1 MRSLRLKLRINVLP
15 EPEIE
20 VGHGLRGAEPK
31 LLLPD
36 GGPFG
41 SIYTKTTK
49 TIPLGLVCLPENRG
63 PIRFWIDS
71 MNGPLLDDETNI
83 KRFREYPGAERAF
96 RARFELQFV
105 RELDEEK
112 FRACLESSAPQRF
125 SGLLDLYADA
135 IKSLFIDQ
143 GPHCILVD
151 FPEPV
156 ATLRINNPRLTYAEQ
171 RALQRIQ
178 AEDEEQQRELFEPTE
193 EEKKAA
199 KELAPQAEDLLFRV
213 FHRALKA
220 KCMLEQNCVP
230 LQIIR
235 RQTFINEEAKQS
247 KATRAWNLG
256 TALYYK
262 SGNIPWQPYGLPSD
276 CCFVG
281 VSFHH
286 LKRRSGDLVY
296 ASVAQAFSNQ
306 LEPFALKGD
315 TIPRDQTRNKRPYL
329 TADQAAKLAGRVI
342 SEYKSRTQGS
352 PPSRLVIHKTS
363 RYEPEEIEGFRGELL
378 SQVPNC
384 ELVSLVPTGF
394 RLLRRGVEEPDRGTL
409 CTVEDSKNYLFTTGY
424 VRWWKEY
431 PGPHIPSPL
440 DISSPIQTD
449 ISERSHEVLSLTKAN
464 WNNADGIGR
473 HPITITFAR
482 RVGVTMT
489 ELGEDDEPNP
499 LYRYYM

>member
-1 MRSLRLKLRINVLP
+1 MRRLPLRLRIKVLP

-20 VGHGLRGAEPK
+20 AGRGLRGTEPK
-31 LLLPD
+31 LILPE

-41 SIYTKTTK
+41 SIYNKTTQ

-63 PIRFWIDS
+63 PIRYWIDS
-71 MNGPLLDDETNI
+71 MNNPLLDDETNV
-83 KRFREYPGAERAF
+83 KRFREYPGAEKAF
-96 RARFELQFV
+96 HARFEVQNV
-105 RELDEEK
+105 RELDDEK
-112 FRACLESSAPQRF
+112 FMACLERSGPECF
-125 SGLLDLYADA
+125 NGLLDLYTEA

-151 FPEPV
+151 FPELV
-156 ATLRINNPRLTYAEQ
+156 ADLRINNPKLTYAEQ

-178 AEDEEQQRELFEPTE
+178 AEDDEQQRELFEPTE

-220 KCMLEQNCVP
+220 KCMLERNCVP

-262 SGNIPWQPYGLPSD
+262 SGNIPWQPHGLSPD

-281 VSFHH
+281 ISFHH

-329 TADQAAKLAGRVI
+329 MADQAAKLAGRVI
-342 SEYKSRTQGS
+342 SEYKFRTRGS
-352 PPSRLVIHKTS
+352 SPSRLVIHKTS
-363 RYEPEEIEGFRGELL
+363 RYEPEEVEGFRDVVSE
-378 SQVPNC
+378 VPSC
-384 ELVSLVPTGF
+384 ELVSLAPTGF

-409 CTVEDSKNYLFTTGY
+409 CTVEDSKHYLFTTGY

-440 DISSPIQTD
+440 EISSATGTD
-449 ISERSHEVLSLTKAN
+449 VLDRSHEVLSLTKAN

-473 HPITITFAR
+473 YPITVTFAR
-482 RVGVTMT
+482 RVGVMMT
-489 ELGEDDEPNP
+489 EFSEDDQPNP

>member
-1 MRSLRLKLRINVLP
+1 MKLRIKLLP

-20 VGHGLRGAEPK
+20 GGRGVLGAEPK
-31 LLLPD
+31 LILPE

-41 SIYTKTTK
+41 SIYEKTVK
-49 TIPLGLVCLPENRG
+49 TIPLGLVCLTQNKEL
-63 PIRFWIDS
+63 IEQWLDS
-71 MNGPLLDDETNI
+71 MNNLLLDDETNV
-83 KRFREYPGAERAF
+83 KRFREFPGAEKAF
-96 RARFELQFV
+96 HARFEVRFV
-105 RELDEEK
+105 RELDDSK
-112 FRACLESSAPQRF
+112 FRTALELSAPERF
-125 SGLLDLYADA
+125 AGLLELYTEA

-143 GPHCILVD
+143 GPLCILVD
-151 FPEPV
+151 FPEDV
-156 ATLRINNPRLTYAEQ
+156 ATLRINNPRLTFAEQ
-171 RALQRIQ
+171 RALGRIQ
-178 AEDEEQQRELFEPTE
+178 AEDEERQYELFEPTE

-220 KCMLEQNCVP
+220 KCMLERNCVP

-235 RQTFINEEAKQS
+235 RHTFDNKEAKQS

-262 SGNIPWQPYGLPSD
+262 SGNIPWQPHGLAPD
-276 CCFVG
+276 TCFVG

-315 TIPRDQTRNKRPYL
+315 TIPREQTRNRRPYL
-329 TADQAAKLAGRVI
+329 TAEQAASLVGRVVK
-342 SEYKSRTQGS
+342 EYKTRTHGS
-352 PPSRLVIHKTS
+352 SPSRLVVHKTS
-363 RYEPEEIEGFRGELL
+363 RYEEEEIEGFRGELL
-378 SQVPNC
+378 SHVPSC
-384 ELVSLVPTGF
+384 ELVSLAPTGF

-409 CTVEDSKNYLFTTGY
+409 CTVEDSKHYLFTTGY

-440 DISSPIQTD
+440 EIGAATETD
-449 ISERSHEVLSLTKAN
+449 ISERAREVLSLTKAN
-464 WNNADGIGR
+464 WNNAEGIGR

-482 RVGVTMT
+482 KVGVTMT

>member
-1 MRSLRLKLRINVLP
+1 MKLRIKVLA

-20 VGHGLRGAEPK
+20 GGRGVVGAEPK
-31 LLLPD
+31 LILPD

-41 SIYTKTTK
+41 SIYDKTVK
-49 TIPLGLVCLPENRG
+49 TIPLGLVCLPRNKDL
-63 PIRFWIDS
+63 IQQWIDS
-71 MNGPLLDDETNI
+71 MNSLLLDDETNVR
-83 KRFREYPGAERAF
+83 RFREFPGAEKAF
-96 RARFELQFV
+96 HARFEVRFV
-105 RELDEEK
+105 RELDDEK
-112 FRACLESSAPQRF
+112 FRASLERSAPERF
-125 SGLLDLYADA
+125 TGLLDLYSDA

-143 GPHCILVD
+143 GPPCILVD
-151 FPEPV
+151 FPEDV
-156 ATLRINNPRLTYAEQ
+156 ANLRINNPRLTFAEQ
-171 RALQRIQ
+171 RALARIQ
-178 AEDEEQQRELFEPTE
+178 AEDEERQYELFEPTE

-220 KCMLEQNCVP
+220 KCMLERNCVP

-235 RQTFINEEAKQS
+235 RQTFVNEEAKQS
-247 KATRAWNLG
+247 KATRAWNLS

-262 SGNIPWQPYGLPSD
+262 SGNIPWQPHGLPAD
-276 CCFVG
+276 TCFVG
-281 VSFHH
+281 ISFHH

-315 TIPRDQTRNKRPYL
+315 TIPREQTRNRRPYL
-329 TADQAAKLAGRVI
+329 MADQAAKLAGRVVK
-342 SEYKSRTQGS
+342 EYKTRTRGS
-352 PPSRLVIHKTS
+352 APSRLVVHKTS
-363 RYEPEEIEGFRGELL
+363 RYEEEEIEGFRGELL
-378 SQVPNC
+378 SHVPAC
-384 ELVSLVPTGF
+384 ELVSLTPTGF

-409 CTVEDSKNYLFTTGY
+409 CTIDNAEDSKNYLFTTGY

-440 DISSPIQTD
+440 EIGSATDTD
-449 ISERSHEVLSLTKAN
+449 ISERAREVLSLTKVN
-464 WNNADGIGR
+464 WNNAEGIGR

>member
-1 MRSLRLKLRINVLP
+1 MKLRINVLT
-15 EPEIE
+15 EPQIE
-20 VGHGLRGAEPK
+20 GGRGVLGTEPK
-31 LLLPD
+31 LILPD

-41 SIYTKTTK
+41 SIYDRTIK
-49 TIPLGLVCLPENRG
+49 TIPLGLVCLPQNKQLIQE
-63 PIRFWIDS
+63 WIDS
-71 MNGPLLDDETNI
+71 MNGLLLDDETNI
-83 KRFREYPGAERAF
+83 KRFREFPGAAKAF
-96 RARFELQFV
+96 HVRFEVRSV
-105 RELDEEK
+105 RELDDEK
-112 FRACLESSAPQRF
+112 FRTSLGLSAPQRF
-125 SGLLDLYADA
+125 AALLDLYSEV
-135 IKSLFIDQ
+135 IKSLFVDQ
-143 GPHCILVD
+143 GPPCILVD
-151 FPEPV
+151 FPEEV
-156 ATLRINNPRLTYAEQ
+156 ATLRITNPRLTYAEQ
-171 RALQRIQ
+171 RALERIQ
-178 AEDEEQQRELFEPTE
+178 AEDEELQYELFEPTE

-220 KCMLEQNCVP
+220 QCMLERNCVP

-235 RQTFINEEAKQS
+235 RQLFVNEEAKQS

-262 SGNIPWQPYGLPSD
+262 SGNIPWQPHGLAAD
-276 CCFVG
+276 TCFVG

-315 TIPRDQTRNKRPYL
+315 TIPREQTRNKRPYL
-329 TADQAAKLAGRVI
+329 TQDQAAKLAGRVVK
-342 SEYKSRTQGS
+342 EYKSRSRGS
-352 PPSRLVIHKTS
+352 LPSRLVVHKTS
-363 RYEPEEIEGFRGELL
+363 RYEEEEIEGFRSEFL
-378 SQVPNC
+378 SQVPTC
-384 ELVSLVPTGF
+384 ELVSLSPTGF

-409 CTVEDSKNYLFTTGY
+409 CTVDTAEDSKDYLFTTGY

-440 DISSPIQTD
+440 EIGSATDTD
-449 ISERSHEVLSLTKAN
+449 ISERAREVLSLTKVN
-464 WNNADGIGR
+464 WNNAEGIGR

>member
-1 MRSLRLKLRINVLP
+1 LKLRIEILP

-20 VGHGLRGAEPK
+20 GGRGVLGAEPK
-31 LLLPD
+31 LILPE

-41 SIYTKTTK
+41 SIYDKTIK
-49 TIPLGLVCLPENRG
+49 TIPLGLVCLPQHRDLIER
-63 PIRFWIDS
+63 WIDS
-71 MNGPLLDDETNI
+71 MNDLLLDDETNV
-83 KRFREYPGAERAF
+83 KRFREFPGAGKAF
-96 RARFELQFV
+96 HARFEVRFV
-105 RELDEEK
+105 RELDDVK
-112 FRACLESSAPQRF
+112 FRTALGLSAPERF
-125 SGLLDLYADA
+125 DGLFDLYSEA

-143 GPHCILVD
+143 GPTCVLVD
-151 FPEPV
+151 FPEDV
-156 ATLRINNPRLTYAEQ
+156 ANLRINNPRLTFAEQ
-171 RALQRIQ
+171 RALERMQ
-178 AEDEEQQRELFEPTE
+178 AEDDELQYELFEPTE

-220 KCMLEQNCVP
+220 KCMLERNCVP

-235 RQTFINEEAKQS
+235 RQTFVNEEAKQS

-262 SGNIPWQPYGLPSD
+262 SGNIPWQPHGLPAD
-276 CCFVG
+276 TCFVG
-281 VSFHH
+281 ISFHH

-315 TIPRDQTRNKRPYL
+315 TIPREQTRNKRPYL
-329 TADQAAKLAGRVI
+329 TAEQAGKLAGRVVK
-342 SEYKSRTQGS
+342 EYKSRTRGS
-352 PPSRLVIHKTS
+352 LPSRLVVHKTS
-363 RYEPEEIEGFRGELL
+363 HYEEEEVEGFRSELL
-378 SQVPNC
+378 SHIPTC
-384 ELVSLVPTGF
+384 ELLSLSPTGF
-394 RLLRRGVEEPDRGTL
+394 RLLRRGIEEPDRGTL
-409 CTVEDSKNYLFTTGY
+409 CTIDAAGDSRNYLFTTGY

-440 DISSPIQTD
+440 EIGSATDTD
-449 ISERSHEVLSLTKAN
+449 ISERAREVLSLTKVN

-482 RVGVTMT
+482 KVGVTMT